1 MFMSDTLIESIV
13 QRWFITEPALFSIY
27 CTHHFE
33 TNSKMSCVIRTG
45 HGVIEYNPHL
55 MPKGQEQCEE
65 LLKSEM
71 IRIMLKHPYERQPQ
85 NVRRSAIAMA
95 SDVVLSDNIDYKWQ
109 KLISPMDL
117 GLERGRHFEW
127 YAHEIN
133 ELMPEMKS
141 VPQLK
146 NEECYEDMS
155 ELWEEDEFMTV
166 ELDNA
171 LKQITDWGTLPGKA
185 VALIKASLE
194 AKIDYRKVLAGFRA
208 SILSSKRSLT
218 RMRPSRRFQFDAM
231 GSKYDMVARLL
242 VAVDVSGSISD
253 TSLAEFFGVI
263 SKFFKYG
270 ITTLDII
277 QFDTELKND
286 IITMD
291 KSFRATQQIKILG
304 RGGTSYQPVIN
315 YIHEHKQYDGLIVF
329 TDGDGAAPRI
339 DFATKTKLLWV
350 CQNKNAYN
358 RHHSW
363 MEKTG
368 RACYVEK

>member
-1 MFMSDTLIESIV
+1 
-13 QRWFITEPALFSIY
+13 
-27 CTHHFE
+27 
-33 TNSKMSCVIRTG
+33 
-45 HGVIEYNPHL
+45 
-55 MPKGQEQCEE
+55 
-65 LLKSEM
+65 
-71 IRIMLKHPYERQPQ
+71 
-85 NVRRSAIAMA
+85 
-95 SDVVLSDNIDYKWQ
+95 
-109 KLISPMDL
+109 MDL

-146 NEECYEDMS
+146 NEECYEDMR

-231 GSKYDMVARLL
+231 GSKYDLVARLL
-242 VAVDVSGSISD
+242 VAVDVSGSISE